1 MGVGGGGGLRSVC
14 SGEKVAHPSS
24 PDLGI
29 GHYTT
34 ITFPG
39 LVYPS
44 LPLDL
49 RSGGGGGGGGGGI
62 LVWGLV
68 PQQEENKFL
77 ILLDDMFFHAEITWV
92 KQELSLALFA
102 CTSATYG
109 LTFLCEQCWES
120 VSNRMSICLKSGDSR
135 RLAAKPQRGVLTLTA
150 CAAPWS
156 TVLFIV
162 LKDKKKKKKKRGG
175 GGARNSRDK
184 MGDMRLKRQNWG
196 QGSQKTK

>member
-1 MGVGGGGGLRSVC
+1 MR

-49 RSGGGGGGGGGGI
+49 RSGGGGI

-68 PQQEENKFL
+68 PQQEEDKFL
-77 ILLDDMFFHAEITWV
+77 ILLDDVFFHAEITWF

-102 CTSATYG
+102 CASATYG
-109 LTFLCEQCWES
+109 LMFLCEQC
-120 VSNRMSICLKSGDSR
+120 
-135 RLAAKPQRGVLTLTA
+135 
-150 CAAPWS
+150 
-156 TVLFIV
+156 
-162 LKDKKKKKKKRGG
+162 
-175 GGARNSRDK
+175 
-184 MGDMRLKRQNWG
+184 
-196 QGSQKTK
+196 